1 MRGDIAPL
9 MEVLGCPETF
19 TCYNGLTV
27 DGTDTLCIFLKRFAY
42 PCRYLDMMLRFA
54 RPVPQLCMTSNM
66 VMDHLYTHC
75 SHLLTSLNQPWLS
88 LDYLETFAN
97 ATFQAGRALQNCFGF
112 VDGTVRPVSRPGKNQ
127 RVLYNGHKKVHPIKF
142 QSIAVPN
149 GLVANLYGPVKGK

>member
-1 MRGDIAPL
+1 
-9 MEVLGCPETF
+9 
-19 TCYNGLTV
+19 
-27 DGTDTLCIFLKRFAY
+27 
-42 PCRYLDMMLRFA
+42 
-54 RPVPQLCMTSNM
+54 
-66 VMDHLYTHC
+66 MDHLYTHC

-97 ATFQAGRALQNCFGF
+97 ATFQAGRALQNCFGV